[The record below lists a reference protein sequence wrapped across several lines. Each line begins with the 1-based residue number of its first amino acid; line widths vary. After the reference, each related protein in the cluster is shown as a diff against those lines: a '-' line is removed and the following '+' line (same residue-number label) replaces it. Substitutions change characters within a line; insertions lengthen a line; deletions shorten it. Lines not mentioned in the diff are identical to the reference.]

1 MRAHLAAPRRRV
13 ALGIHCPG
21 GCDNRRV
28 SRFPVEIHQAALA
41 DLADVRTIRLRALQ
55 DAPYAF
61 ASTYEREAAFVE
73 SDWAGRLTS
82 GSSTFLARV
91 GGKTVGICTGL
102 PPRRAMAELVAMWVD
117 PVARGTGVAAELVR
131 AVLAWATDEGAVR
144 VHLWVAETNERARR
158 FYEKLDFVLTGE
170 QQPLPSE
177 LDVLEFGMVHTVG
190 SG

>member
-1 MRAHLAAPRRRV
+1 MRAHLAAPRRQV
-13 ALGIHCPG
+13 ALGHCPD

-28 SRFPVEIHQAALA
+28 SRFPVEIHQATPA

-61 ASTYEREAAFVE
+61 ASTYEREAAFEE
-73 SDWAGRLTS
+73 SDWESRLTS

-102 PPRRAMAELVAMWVD
+102 PPRRGMAELVAMWVD
-117 PVARGTGVAAELVR
+117 PVARGTGVAAELVH
-131 AVLAWATDEGAVR
+131 AVLAWATDEGADR
-144 VHLWVAETNERARR
+144 VHLWVAQTNERARR
-158 FYEKLDFVLTGE
+158 CYEKLDFVLTGE

-177 LDVLEFGMVHTVG
+177 PNVLELGMVHTVG

>member
-1 MRAHLAAPRRRV
+1 MAP
-13 ALGIHCPG
+13 GIHWPD

-28 SRFPVEIHQAALA
+28 SRFPVEIHQATLA
-41 DLADVRTIRLRALQ
+41 DLAEVRTIRLRALQ

-61 ASTYEREAAFVE
+61 ASTYEREAAFEE

-102 PPRRAMAELVAMWVD
+102 PPRSGMVELVAMWVD

-131 AVLAWATDEGAVR
+131 AVLAWATDEGADR
-144 VHLWVAETNERARR
+144 VHLRVAGTNERAKRC
-158 FYEKLDFVLTGE
+158 YEKLDFVLTGE
-170 QQPLPSE
+170 KQPLPS
-177 LDVLEFGMVHTVG
+177 DPSVPEFGMVRTVE
-190 SG
+190 SP